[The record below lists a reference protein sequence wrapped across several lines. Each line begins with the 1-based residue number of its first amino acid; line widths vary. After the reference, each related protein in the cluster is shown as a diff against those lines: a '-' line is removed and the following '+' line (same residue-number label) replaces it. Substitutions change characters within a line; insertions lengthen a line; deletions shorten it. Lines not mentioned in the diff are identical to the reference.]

1 MSPAPKRSKSSDDR
15 LGRVAAHFSA
25 NPRSSFCV
33 ATQELGYSRMAV
45 HRTLH
50 NDLHRLHPYTKY
62 QPHRVQE
69 GRKSKRNSGFSS
81 ASGSLCKTKIY
92 ANVPVSPGLMKR
104 VGHWLLMSTGTT
116 FARGPR
122 PTLTYAAHVLDQNVF
137 SQKLKKKK
145 SFLKLRMVETF
156 SKLRTNG
163 MFL

>member
-1 MSPAPKRSKSSDDR
+1 MSPPKRSKSSDDR
-15 LGRVAAHFSA
+15 IGWVAAHFSA
-25 NPRSSFCV
+25 KPRSSFCV

-81 ASGSLCKTKIY
+81 ASGSLCKTKIS

-104 VGHWLLMSTGTT
+104 VGHWFLMSTGTT
-116 FARGPR
+116 FAGGPR

-137 SQKLKKKK
+137 SQKLRKKKLL
-145 SFLKLRMVETF
+145 LKLRMVETF
-156 SKLRTNG
+156 SELRTDG